1 MLGLLEILQT
11 GGTHRV
17 GALAA
22 GLRVDERTVRRYVE
36 HLADLGVPVE
46 GVRGRYGGYRLAAGY
61 RMPPLMFTDAEA
73 VATVVGLVAG
83 QRTGVVTEAAESAA
97 AKVRRVLPRALADR
111 LDALLETLAVTAGPA
126 ARATQ
131 SPETGT
137 LLAVAQAARDRR
149 PLVIAYAGRG
159 ERTLH
164 PYGVV
169 AHSGRWYV
177 TGADSASGE
186 VRTFRLDR
194 IERTAPGTGTFE
206 VPEGF
211 DPAARVLT
219 SLAEVPYHY
228 EVSVRV
234 QATGPVLG
242 RQLPPGLAVVEDL
255 PHDAGARVRLRAQ
268 RLDWVPALLAS
279 LDAPF
284 VVETPAE
291 LRGHLRA
298 LARRLEL
305 AAADP

>member
-1 MLGLLEILQT
+1 MLALLEILQS
-11 GGTHRV
+11 GGTHSV
-17 GALAA
+17 GRLAA
-22 GLRVDERTVRRYVE
+22 RLRVDERTVRRYVE
-36 HLADLGVPVE
+36 HLSDLGVPVE
-46 GVRGRYGGYRLAAGY
+46 GVRGRYGGYRLAPGY

-83 QRTGVVTEAAESAA
+83 RRTGVVTEAAESAA
-97 AKVRRVLPRALADR
+97 AKVRRVLPSALAGR
-111 LDALLETLAVTAGPA
+111 LDALLETLALTAGPA
-126 ARATQ
+126 RATE
-131 SPETGT
+131 SPETGI

-159 ERTLH
+159 ERTLR

-177 TGADSASGE
+177 TGADSVSGE

-211 DPAARVLT
+211 DPEAQVLA
-219 SLAEVPYHY
+219 SLAEVPYQY

-234 QATGPVLG
+234 QAKGPVLE
-242 RQLPPGLAVVEDL
+242 RRLPPGLAVVEDL
-255 PHDAGARVRLRAQ
+255 PHDTGARIRLRAQ
-268 RLDWVPALLAS
+268 RLDWVPAVLAS

-284 VVETPAE
+284 VVEAPAQ
-291 LRGHLRA
+291 LRGHVRA

-305 AAADP
+305 AAAEP